1 MLKTSFILIHLSMS
15 LGTPPP
21 CPVILSHSNVNL
33 LDQHNLLGTAVLML
47 HVWPCRAIP
56 SIPSFHQ
63 LLHKSAF
70 ILNLWTSLELCPY
83 P

>member
-1 MLKTSFILIHLSMS
+1 MLRASFVLMHLSMS
-15 LGTPPP
+15 LETPLPYP
-21 CPVILSHSNVNL
+21 IVFSPSSVSLS
-33 LDQHNLLGTAVLML
+33 DQYNLLGTAALMP

-56 SIPSFHQ
+56 PIPSFHQ

>member
-1 MLKTSFILIHLSMS
+1 MLRASFVLIHLSMS
-15 LGTPPP
+15 LGTPLP
-21 CPVILSHSNVNL
+21 CPIILSSSSVSSS
-33 LDQHNLLGTAVLML
+33 DQHKLLGTAASMP